1 MLKIIKTELK
11 LRNNRQRDVYSNG
24 TTSLVHPSPWGTQA
38 CWCNLRDFQK
48 HKANLTSGM
57 KIPQCQYRR
66 RNSPLPRAHQM
77 LFPRQWDIISPIMA
91 CCLSTPHLIYEN
103 RISGFKMTGPDWK
116 CTLLQC
122 NIYFNIFMVVYS
134 CE

>member
-11 LRNNRQRDVYSNG
+11 LRNNRQRDVNSNG
-24 TTSLVHPSPWGTQA
+24 TTSLVHPSPWG
-38 CWCNLRDFQK
+38 
-48 HKANLTSGM
+48 
-57 KIPQCQYRR
+57 PQPAGVTWGTFRSIR
-66 RNSPLPRAHQM
+66 P
-77 LFPRQWDIISPIMA
+77 ISPQGWRSHNVDITA
-91 CCLSTPHLIYEN
+91 EIVHCQGPTKCCSLGSGVSSAPWWPVALSTPHLLYEN

-122 NIYFNIFMVVYS
+122 NICFDIFMDMYS